1 MNTGSLW
8 VQPLDD
14 LWQTLLYKS
23 PRFRIF
29 EKANSSF
36 FKDKISESVKI
47 RHSAKHVD

>member
-8 VQPLDD
+8 VQSLDD
-14 LWQTLLYKS
+14 PWQTLLTKV
-23 PRFRIF
+23 REFRIF

-36 FKDKISESVKI
+36 FKDKISESVKS